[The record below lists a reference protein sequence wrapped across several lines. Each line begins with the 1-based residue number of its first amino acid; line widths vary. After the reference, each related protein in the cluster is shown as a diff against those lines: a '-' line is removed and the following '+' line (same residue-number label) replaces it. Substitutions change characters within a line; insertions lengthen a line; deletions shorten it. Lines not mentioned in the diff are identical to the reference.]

1 MEAQD
6 KSEPMEAQKRASE
19 QRRFERTT
27 VLWSGHLVFREQMVA
42 CVIVNISA
50 GGAMVRTE
58 DAAFCLSSVTLRNAR
73 IGDLAA
79 EVVWRQNDE
88 LGLKFIDD
96 HETVADVIGQAL
108 K

>member
-1 MEAQD
+1 MEV
-6 KSEPMEAQKRASE
+6 QKKASN

-27 VLWSGHLVFREQMVA
+27 VLWSGHLVFQEQIVA

-58 DAAFCLSSVTLRNAR
+58 DAAFCLTSVVLRSDH
-73 IGDLAA
+73 IGELAA
-79 EVVWRQNDE
+79 EVVWRQGDE

-96 HETVADVIGQAL
+96 PETVAEIIGQAL

>member
-1 MEAQD
+1 MEAEKQT
-6 KSEPMEAQKRASE
+6 SEH
-19 QRRFERTT
+19 RRFERTT
-27 VLWSGHLVFREQMVA
+27 VLWSGHLVYREQSVA

-50 GGAMVRTE
+50 GGAMVRSE
-58 DAAFCLSSVTLRNAR
+58 DPAFFMNSVVLRNPR

-88 LGLKFIDD
+88 LGLRFADD
-96 HETVADVIGQAL
+96 PEMVAEIIGRAL

>member
-1 MEAQD
+1 MEAE
-6 KSEPMEAQKRASE
+6 KRPSET
-19 QRRFERTT
+19 RRFERTT
-27 VLWSGHLVFREQMVA
+27 VLWSGQLVCREQIVA

-50 GGAMVRTE
+50 GGAMVRAE
-58 DAAFCLSSVTLRNAR
+58 DAAFFATSVVLRNPR

-88 LGLKFIDD
+88 LGLRFADD
-96 HETVADVIGQAL
+96 SETVAEIIGRALAL